1 MKKKK
6 LLILTDNYL
15 PRRDGVVTF
24 LREILPRLK
33 LLFDITLVCPD
44 HVDLK
49 ESKNITLVR
58 IPTSKKYVADFY
70 LPKFRPFK
78 IAKAI
83 IKTDI
88 VFSQTIGPIG
98 ATGLFIAQ
106 RLGKKTVSFIHS
118 LEWELVN
125 KAIKNNFWKNHSPNL
140 ARWLARF
147 LYRRCSSLIVPSD
160 NIGDQL
166 TWERIMTPRE
176 IIHLGTDTEKFKP
189 LDALERKKRRE
200 ELGFKTTDIIIGYHG
215 RISREKDVETLL
227 RAFVKLRNKH
237 KNLKLFIIG
246 SGVPSIEKKLKDQ
259 PETVYMKAIDNVEYY
274 LPLMDIYCLPSLT
287 ETTSL
292 SVLEAMSCELPVI
305 STQVGFVKD
314 YIKPEVTGLFFK
326 KKDSFALAKVIE
338 ELMVKEKLMH
348 ELGLNARAMVKEK
361 FNWDITA
368 KKLTNFFKNM
378 DDKIKYKENDA
389 PEL

>member
-1 MKKKK
+1 MKKKR

-24 LREILPRLK
+24 LTEILPRLET
-33 LLFDITLVCPD
+33 LFDITLVCPD
-44 HVDLK
+44 HLDLK
-49 ESKNITLVR
+49 ESKNLTLIR
-58 IPTSKKYVADFY
+58 IPVSKKYVADFY
-70 LPKFRPFK
+70 LPKFKPFK
-78 IAKAI
+78 IARAI
-83 IKTDI
+83 IKSDI
-88 VFSQTIGPIG
+88 IFSQTLGPIG

-125 KAIKNNFWKNHSPNL
+125 KAMKNNFWKNHSPKF
-140 ARWLARF
+140 ARWAARF
-147 LYRRCSSLIVPSD
+147 IYRRCSSLIVPSD
-160 NIGDQL
+160 NIGDHL
-166 TWERIMTPRE
+166 TWEKIMTPRE
-176 IIHLGTDTEKFKP
+176 IIHLGTDTQQFKP
-189 LDALERKKRRE
+189 LNLEERKKRRE
-200 ELGFKTTDIIIGYHG
+200 ELGFKTTDIVIGYHG

-259 PETVYMKAIDNVEYY
+259 PEITYMKAIDNVEYY

-305 STQVGFVKD
+305 STQVGFVRD

-326 KKDSFALAKVIE
+326 KKDSFALAQVIE
-338 ELMVKEKLMH
+338 ELMGKEKLMH
-348 ELGLNARAMVKEK
+348 VLGVNARVMVKEK
-361 FNWDITA
+361 FNWDVTA
-368 KKLTNFFKNM
+368 EKLTDFFKHLGEKSKHK
-378 DDKIKYKENDA
+378 DDEA

>member
-15 PRRDGVVTF
+15 PRRDGVVKF
-24 LREILPRLK
+24 LTEIIPRLES
-33 LLFDITLVCPD
+33 LFEITLVCPD

-49 ESKNITLVR
+49 KPKNITLVR
-58 IPTSKKYVADFY
+58 IPLSRKYIADFY
-70 LPKFRPFK
+70 LPKFKPFK

-83 IKTDI
+83 MKSDI
-88 VFSQTIGPIG
+88 VFSQTLGTIG

-118 LEWELVN
+118 LEWELAN
-125 KAIKNNFWKNHSPNL
+125 KALKNNFWKNNAPKF
-140 ARWLARF
+140 ARWATRF
-147 LYRRCSSLIVPSD
+147 LYRRCTSLIVPSD
-160 NIGDQL
+160 NIGDHL
-166 TWERIMTPRE
+166 TWERIMTTRE
-176 IIHLGTDTEKFKP
+176 IIHLGTDTQQFKP
-189 LDALERKKRRE
+189 LDPVERKKRRE
-200 ELGFKTTDIIIGYHG
+200 ELGFKTSDIVIGYHG

-246 SGVPSIEKKLKDQ
+246 SGIPSIEKKLKDQ
-259 PETVYMKAIDNVEYY
+259 PETVYMNAVNNVEYY

-314 YIKPEVTGLFFK
+314 YIKSEVTGLFFK
-326 KKDSFALAKVIE
+326 KKDSFALAQVIE
-338 ELMVKEKLMH
+338 ELMFKEKLMH
-348 ELGLNARAMVKEK
+348 ELGANARAMVKEK
-361 FNWDITA
+361 FDWDVTA
-368 KKLTNFFKNM
+368 EKLMNFFKNI
-378 DDKIKYKENDA
+378 DNKIKYKDEDA
-389 PEL
+389 PKL